1 LACVILYDRLI
12 RIIMENQSDQSPTAT
27 PPKTLQ
33 QEYQEALLKSGIQA
47 ANLLTELI
55 ELKIMPDPRAKE
67 IADVALQV
75 IKLINSA
82 PSEIVNFNRE
92 NDRS

>member
-1 LACVILYDRLI
+1 
-12 RIIMENQSDQSPTAT
+12 MENQYDQNKTST
-27 PPKTLQ
+27 PAKNLQ

-47 ANLLTELI
+47 ANLLNELI

-67 IADVALQV
+67 MADVALEV

-82 PSEIVNFNRE
+82 PEEIVKFKEE
-92 NDRS
+92 NNQV

>member
-1 LACVILYDRLI
+1 
-12 RIIMENQSDQSPTAT
+12 MENQSDQNPIPA
-27 PPKTLQ
+27 PLETLQ

>member
-1 LACVILYDRLI
+1 
-12 RIIMENQSDQSPTAT
+12 MENINIQSQSDQNQTPT

-75 IKLINSA
+75 IKLINSGS
-82 PSEIVNFNRE
+82 SEIVNFNRE
-92 NDRS
+92 NDQS

>member
-1 LACVILYDRLI
+1 
-12 RIIMENQSDQSPTAT
+12 MENQIEQNQT
-27 PPKTLQ
+27 PIPSQTLQ

-47 ANLLTELI
+47 AKFLNEII

-67 IADVALQV
+67 MADVALEL

-82 PSEIVNFNRE
+82 PKEVVNFNE
-92 NDRS
+92 QNNQF

>member
-1 LACVILYDRLI
+1 
-12 RIIMENQSDQSPTAT
+12 MENSANQDLTSTY
-27 PPKTLQ
+27 PKSLQ

>member
-1 LACVILYDRLI
+1 
-12 RIIMENQSDQSPTAT
+12 MTTENQSDQNQAPT

-55 ELKIMPDPRAKE
+55 DLKIMPDPRAKE
-67 IADVALQV
+67 MADIALEV

-82 PSEIVNFNRE
+82 PGEIVKLNGRE
-92 NDRS
+92 

>member
-1 LACVILYDRLI
+1 
-12 RIIMENQSDQSPTAT
+12 MTTENQSDQNQTPT

-33 QEYQEALLKSGIQA
+33 QAYQEALLKSGIQA

-55 ELKIMPDPRAKE
+55 DLKIMPDPRAKE
-67 IADVALQV
+67 MADIALEV

-82 PSEIVNFNRE
+82 PGEIVKLNGRE
-92 NDRS
+92 

>member
-1 LACVILYDRLI
+1 
-12 RIIMENQSDQSPTAT
+12 MENQDDQNQAPTPA
-27 PPKTLQ
+27 KTLQ

>member
-1 LACVILYDRLI
+1 
-12 RIIMENQSDQSPTAT
+12 MENQSDQNQTPTTA
-27 PPKTLQ
+27 KTLQ

-55 ELKIMPDPRAKE
+55 DLKIMPDPRAKE
-67 IADVALQV
+67 MADIALEV

-82 PSEIVNFNRE
+82 PGEIVKLNGE
-92 NDRS
+92 K

>member
-1 LACVILYDRLI
+1 
-12 RIIMENQSDQSPTAT
+12 MENQNEQNPIPS
-27 PPKTLQ
+27 KTLQ

-47 ANLLTELI
+47 ANLLNELI

-67 IADVALQV
+67 MADVALEM

-82 PSEIVNFNRE
+82 PEEIVKFNQE
-92 NDRS
+92 NHQF

>member
-1 LACVILYDRLI
+1 
-12 RIIMENQSDQSPTAT
+12 MENQDDQDQTQNS
-27 PPKTLQ
+27 PKTLQ

-47 ANLLTELI
+47 SKLLNELI

-67 IADVALQV
+67 MADVALEV

-82 PSEIVNFNRE
+82 PEEVVKFKEE
-92 NDRS
+92 NNQV

>member
-1 LACVILYDRLI
+1 MQNISLQ
-12 RIIMENQSDQSPTAT
+12 NQNDPDQTPTPT
-27 PPKTLQ
+27 KTLQ

-67 IADVALQV
+67 MADVALEL

-82 PSEIVNFNRE
+82 PEEVIKFKEEPNHF
-92 NDRS
+92 

>member
-1 LACVILYDRLI
+1 
-12 RIIMENQSDQSPTAT
+12 MTTENQDDQNQAPN

-55 ELKIMPDPRAKE
+55 DLKIMPDPRAKE
-67 IADVALQV
+67 MADIALEV

-82 PSEIVNFNRE
+82 PGEIVKLNGRE
-92 NDRS
+92 

>member
-1 LACVILYDRLI
+1 
-12 RIIMENQSDQSPTAT
+12 MENQSDQNQTPA

-55 ELKIMPDPRAKE
+55 DLKIMPDPRAKE

>member
-1 LACVILYDRLI
+1 
-12 RIIMENQSDQSPTAT
+12 MENETDQNQT
-27 PPKTLQ
+27 PNPSKTLQ
-33 QEYQEALLKSGIQA
+33 EDYQEALLKSGIQA

>member
-1 LACVILYDRLI
+1 
-12 RIIMENQSDQSPTAT
+12 MENQNDQNQTPTPA
-27 PPKTLQ
+27 KTLQ

-82 PSEIVNFNRE
+82 PSEIVNFNWE

>member
-1 LACVILYDRLI
+1 VYSIYL
-12 RIIMENQSDQSPTAT
+12 QSAV
-27 PPKTLQ
+27 
-33 QEYQEALLKSGIQA
+33 KSGIQA

-67 IADVALQV
+67 MADVALEV

-82 PSEIVNFNRE
+82 PGESVKLNGRE
-92 NDRS
+92 

>member
-1 LACVILYDRLI
+1 
-12 RIIMENQSDQSPTAT
+12 
-27 PPKTLQ
+27 
-33 QEYQEALLKSGIQA
+33 
-47 ANLLTELI
+47 
-55 ELKIMPDPRAKE
+55 MPDPRAKE

>member
-1 LACVILYDRLI
+1 
-12 RIIMENQSDQSPTAT
+12 MENQTDKNQTPT
-27 PPKTLQ
+27 PSKTLQ

-67 IADVALQV
+67 MADVALEV
-75 IKLINSA
+75 IKIINSA
-82 PSEIVNFNRE
+82 PEQIVKFEEEKNQL
-92 NDRS
+92 

>member
-1 LACVILYDRLI
+1 
-12 RIIMENQSDQSPTAT
+12 MESQSDQNQGPNPA
-27 PPKTLQ
+27 KTLQ

-55 ELKIMPDPRAKE
+55 DLKIMPDPRAKE
-67 IADVALQV
+67 MADIALEV

-82 PSEIVNFNRE
+82 PGEIVKLNGRE
-92 NDRS
+92 

>member
-1 LACVILYDRLI
+1 
-12 RIIMENQSDQSPTAT
+12 MENSANQDLTPTY
-27 PPKTLQ
+27 PKSLQ

-67 IADVALQV
+67 MADIALEV

-82 PSEIVNFNRE
+82 PIEIVNFNWE